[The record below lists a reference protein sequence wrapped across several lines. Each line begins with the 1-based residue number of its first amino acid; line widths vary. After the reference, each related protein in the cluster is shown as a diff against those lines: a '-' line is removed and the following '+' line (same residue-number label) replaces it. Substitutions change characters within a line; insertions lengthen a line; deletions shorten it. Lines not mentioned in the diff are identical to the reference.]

1 MIVKRGEIW
10 LANLNPTRGSEQ
22 AEIRP
27 VIIFQHDV
35 VSQWT
40 TTVLTI
46 PLTTNL
52 RRAALPSCVRIAQG
66 EGGLVSESVALCH
79 QLRVKLSSDH
89 PTNSNRFSIRST
101 RLSNPSNRLCVI
113 AMSCVQHGHIAP
125 HSGDMFLD
133 LAYARLEVIHRPPH
147 TVHDRS
153 QGSQVF
159 QDQIFNV
166 FRHTGLPVG
175 LPVVV
180 YHLPA

>member
-22 AEIRP
+22 AGIRP

-79 QLRVKLSSDH
+79 QLRVLDKARLQRKLGTVSQD
-89 PTNSNRFSIRST
+89 TLVAIE
-101 RLSNPSNRLCVI
+101 
-113 AMSCVQHGHIAP
+113 SCV
-125 HSGDMFLD
+125 MFTLG
-133 LAYARLEVIHRPPH
+133 I
-147 TVHDRS
+147 
-153 QGSQVF
+153 
-159 QDQIFNV
+159 I
-166 FRHTGLPVG
+166 
-175 LPVVV
+175 
-180 YHLPA
+180 